1 MTEAVPPQ
9 TGKLAVITG
18 ATGGL
23 GFENALALA
32 RAGAFVVLAGRNEA
46 KGRAA
51 IKRINAQCPQAA
63 AQFRRLDLASLASV
77 EAFAQGLKQDYKRL
91 DILINNAGLMAPAQR
106 QTTVDGFELQL
117 GTNYLGHFA
126 LTLSLLPLLKG
137 ARVVSLSSLAHKL
150 GRIDLKDL
158 QGKKRYQPWRA
169 YGQSKLAM
177 LMFALEL
184 HRRSERN
191 GWGLVSVAAHPGWAR
206 TDLVANG
213 PGTGGFMGLGMR
225 LAAPFFSQ
233 SAEEGSRPSLHAAI
247 APEVN
252 GGDYWGPDGFLEL
265 KGRPARA
272 AMTAA
277 ARDTAV
283 AADLWEASERLTG
296 VTAIPLAR

>member
-1 MTEAVPPQ
+1 M
-9 TGKLAVITG
+9 
-18 ATGGL
+18 
-23 GFENALALA
+23 
-32 RAGAFVVLAGRNEA
+32 
-46 KGRAA
+46 
-51 IKRINAQCPQAA
+51 
-63 AQFRRLDLASLASV
+63 
-77 EAFAQGLKQDYKRL
+77 
-91 DILINNAGLMAPAQR
+91 
-106 QTTVDGFELQL
+106 

-126 LTLSLLPLLKG
+126 LTLRLLPLLKG
-137 ARVVSLSSLAHKL
+137 ARVVSLSSIAHKL

-191 GWGLVSVAAHPGWAR
+191 GWGLVSVAAPPGWAR
-206 TDLVANG
+206 TDLVTNG

-233 SAEEGSRPSLHAAI
+233 SAEAGSQPSLHAAI

-265 KGRPARA
+265 KGSPARA

-296 VTAIPLAR
+296 VTAIPLPG